1 MLLITSIEEEL
12 QELRKTLFNQ
22 RLNYSFKIMN
32 FLNNIQF
39 IVSKDLMFI
48 YPNMMSMLESEDV
61 FYPKIEAISMYF
73 DASAACEK

>member
-1 MLLITSIEEEL
+1 MLITSIEEEL

-22 RLNYSFKIMN
+22 RLNYSFKTMN

-39 IVSKDLMFI
+39 IVTKNITFI
-48 YPNMMSMLESEDV
+48 YPNVMSMLESEDV

-73 DASAACEK
+73 DALAACDK

>member
-1 MLLITSIEEEL
+1 MLITSIEEEL

-39 IVSKDLMFI
+39 IVRKDIAFI
-48 YPNMMSMLESEDV
+48 YPNVMSMLESEDV
-61 FYPKIEAISMYF
+61 FYPKIEAISTSF
-73 DASAACEK
+73 DALAACDK